1 MWKKREKCNKASW
14 KRFLYLFLSVN
25 EDFKVDE
32 KAELYFARA
41 LTGSCGFCRSNKTLK
56 LEANVIH
63 HFFCNHSFYQ
73 DEIDKKAAQNSHIH

>member
-1 MWKKREKCNKASW
+1 MWKKREKCNKASR

-32 KAELYFARA
+32 KAELYFARP
-41 LTGSCGFCRSNKTLK
+41 LTGNGGFCRSNKALK

-63 HFFCNHSFYQ
+63 HFFCNHSFYHE
-73 DEIDKKAAQNSHIH
+73 EID